1 MGSNASSCPQIIN
14 DTDFEIVVFEER
26 GVLYS
31 KQVLKPKEAVD
42 ITYGQTGAFPYSIH
56 AIIGDESCIPDD
68 WASLRHFMSAST
80 IPIAVIGALTT
91 RILSGNVPSAI
102 SIMGDIAAGTVETST
117 AETKAAA
124 VWAQELYAKYPERFG
139 TAKPHYFPGE
149 RYVAV
154 RGGVLTDLELVDISR
169 EEAASIVTVIKPIL

>member
-42 ITYGQTGAFPYSIH
+42 ITHGQTGAFPYSIH
-56 AIIGDESCIPDD
+56 AIIGDEPCIPDN
-68 WASLRHFMSAST
+68 WATLRHFTSAST

-91 RILSGNVPSAI
+91 RISSGDVPSAI
-102 SIMGDIAAGTVETST
+102 SIMVDVAAGTVETST
-117 AETKAAA
+117 AETRTAAA
-124 VWAQELYAKYPERFG
+124 WAQELYARYPKRFG

-154 RGGVLTDLELVDISR
+154 RGGVHTDLELVDISR
-169 EEAASIVTVIKPIL
+169 EEAANIVTVIKPIL

>member
-14 DTDFEIVVFEER
+14 DTDFEIVVFQER

-42 ITYGQTGAFPYSIH
+42 ITHGQTGAFPYSIH

-68 WASLRHFMSAST
+68 WATLRHLTSASI
-80 IPIAVIGALTT
+80 IPIAAIGALTT
-91 RILSGNVPSAI
+91 RILSGNVPSVI
-102 SIMGDIAAGTVETST
+102 SMIGDVAAGKVETST
-117 AETKAAA
+117 TETKIAA
-124 VWAQELYAKYPERFG
+124 VWAEELYAKYPERFG

-154 RGGVLTDLELVDISR
+154 RGGGLSDLELVDISK